1 MSGATIEQFL
11 GELTQWQEQVR
22 EKADLLPQAV
32 AQTVFNEVSSGGKY
46 GPGTPV
52 DTGFARSSW
61 DGGVGAI
68 PNNPAAGSPE
78 EAEARTLAAIA
89 TAKAG
94 DTIYLS
100 NNAPYIGVLEYGGYP
115 QPVKRG
121 TRNKQASGFTQF
133 EIKSVGGYS
142 YQAPRGMVRVVLAQ
156 AQAVVD
162 EVGAFLAG
170 RLRRLRVTG
179 QL

>member
-100 NNAPYIGVLEYGGYP
+100 NNAPYIKRLEYGFVGEDSLGRYY
-115 QPVKRG
+115 V
-121 TRNKQASGFTQF
+121 GFGP
-133 EIKSVGGYS
+133 KSVNGRS
-142 YQAPRGMVRVVLAQ
+142 WQAPNGFVRLVLAQ

-162 EVGAFLAG
+162 EVGAFLSG